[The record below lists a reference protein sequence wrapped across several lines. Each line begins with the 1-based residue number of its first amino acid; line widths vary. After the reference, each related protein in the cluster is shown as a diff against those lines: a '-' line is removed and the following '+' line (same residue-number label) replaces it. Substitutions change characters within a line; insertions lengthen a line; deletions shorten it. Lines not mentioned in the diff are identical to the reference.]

1 MLINK
6 KFDRS
11 LWIRFWGELILG
23 IGFFMIYP
31 FLSLYL
37 NDKLSGNTLMVG
49 LVLASSP
56 IAALIGSLMGGSIAD
71 RMGRKPVM
79 VISLMFCSLTT
90 AGYIIAKSALS
101 FAIIGFVQGFFNS
114 IYHPAASAMVA
125 DVTKEE
131 DRLEAYGLLR
141 IGINVGA
148 AVGPIVGAIIFFFS
162 KELIF
167 LMLSVLNM
175 LFALVT
181 LIFIKESRLDIKT
194 NMEKH
199 NVIYKG
205 YSFVFK
211 DIRFLIY
218 LIAGIFLS
226 IAYAQPDIILP
237 IYFKNENI
245 NIKYFAS
252 PYAFLMALNGA
263 MVVLFQMPISRY
275 LETKPLKVSLVGA
288 GIMFSLSMF
297 IYSMKL
303 PFYVYILS
311 NMIYTI
317 AEMFEAP
324 AVMKFVAHISPED
337 RRGEYMGASGM
348 RWTIGRIL
356 GPILG
361 GSINNYF
368 GTQYLFLL
376 MGIFCLI
383 SAYLFKKM
391 CEIIEKPVKEI

>member
-1 MLINK
+1 MFINK

-23 IGFFMIYP
+23 IGFFMMYP

-37 NDKLSGNTLMVG
+37 NDKLSGNTFLVG

-56 IAALIGSLMGGSIAD
+56 VAALIGSLVGGTIAD
-71 RMGRKPVM
+71 RIGRKPVM
-79 VISLMFCSLTT
+79 VISLMFCSLSS
-90 AGYIIAKSALS
+90 AGYIIAKTALS
-101 FAIIGFVQGFFNS
+101 FALVGFVQGFFNS

-141 IGINVGA
+141 IGVNVGA
-148 AVGPIVGAIIFFFS
+148 AVGPLIGAVIFFFS
-162 KELIF
+162 KESIF
-167 LMLSVLNM
+167 LMLSLLNL

-181 LIFIKESRLDIKT
+181 LIFIKESRP
-194 NMEKH
+194 
-199 NVIYKG
+199 NVKKVEGYDADYRG
-205 YSFVFK
+205 YSFVFR
-211 DIRFLIY
+211 DVRFLIY
-218 LIAGIFLS
+218 LIAGVFLS

-245 NIKYFAS
+245 SIKYFAS

-263 MVVLFQMPISRY
+263 MVVLLQMPISRY

-288 GIMFSLSMF
+288 GVMFAFSMF

-303 PFYVYILS
+303 PFYMYILS
-311 NMIYTI
+311 NVIYTI

-324 AVMKFVAHISPED
+324 AVMKFVADISPED

-361 GSINNYF
+361 GGINRYF

-376 MGIFCLI
+376 MSIFCLI

-391 CEIIEKPVKEI
+391 CEFIEKPVKEV